1 MADLATNTELAQ
13 AYNHFGLG
21 ARPDDSIQHD
31 PASWLMSQLKSPDP
45 TPVAGLPTTADG
57 LTLVQQYTLA
67 AESSATRSALA
78 SQIGQTVLN
87 ETQALYVNAVTTIA
101 PFRERLVWFWF
112 NHFVIM
118 AGNTN
123 AVVPAT
129 AGPYIR
135 EVIRPH
141 VTGNFSDMLVAAMH
155 HPAMLYSLNND
166 QNYGPASPWAI
177 SQAKIG
183 NYCSI
188 NENLARETLELFTLG
203 ANGGYTQA
211 DVDALA
217 YLYTGFKVS
226 VEQAPLG
233 FSFEPMWAQPGQ
245 QTLLGRQYASTDAG
259 CTAAL
264 RALAANHATANHI
277 ATKLVTHFV
286 SDNPNSADIAT
297 VAQVFLSTGGNLLD
311 TTTAVIGL
319 ASAWQELTKL
329 RTPSELLISVM
340 RAVGMT
346 AAQVPYVVSTLQ
358 QMGSAPFCSDFPNGW
373 SDLGADWC
381 GSEQMLLRVNWLYWL
396 TVRLGQRNLASIVES
411 TVAPFISKS
420 TLTAVT
426 NGTTVA
432 QQLLILFSSPEFQ
445 RR

>member
-1 MADLATNTELAQ
+1 MADLDSNTELAQ
-13 AYNHFGLG
+13 AYNHFGFG
-21 ARPDDSIQHD
+21 ARPDDAIQSNLT
-31 PASWLMSQLKSPDP
+31 SWFKSQLSSPDP
-45 TPVAGLPTTADG
+45 TPVTGLPTTADG
-57 LTLVQQYTLA
+57 LALVQSYTLA
-67 AESSATRSALA
+67 AEGSTARTNFA
-78 SQIGQTVLN
+78 SQIGQTALN
-87 ETQALYVNAVTTIA
+87 ETQALYVNAVTTTA
-101 PFRERLVWFWF
+101 PVRERLVWFWF
-112 NHFVIM
+112 NHFAIM
-118 AGNTN
+118 TNNTN
-123 AVVPAT
+123 AVVTAT
-129 AGPYIR
+129 AGPYVR

-141 VTGNFSDMLVAAMH
+141 VTGNFADMLVAVMH

-188 NENLARETLELFTLG
+188 NENLGRETLELYTLG

-217 YLYTGFKVS
+217 YLYTGYKVS

-233 FSFEPMWAQPGQ
+233 FSFQPMWAQPGE
-245 QTLLGRQYASTDAG
+245 QTLLGQQYSSTDAG

-264 RALAANHATANHI
+264 RALAVNPETANHI

-286 SDNPNSADIAT
+286 SDSPSSADIAT

-311 TTTAVIGL
+311 TTAAVIEL
-319 ASAWQELTKL
+319 ASAWQPLTKL
-329 RTPSELLISVM
+329 RTPSELLIAVM

-346 AAQVPYVVSTLQ
+346 ASQVPYIVSTLQ
-358 QMGSAPFCSDFPNGW
+358 QMGSAPFGTDFPNGW
-373 SDLGADWC
+373 SDLAADWC

-396 TVRLGQRNLASIVES
+396 TVRLGQRSLADIVAS
-411 TVAPFISKS
+411 TVGPFISKS
-420 TLTAVT
+420 TLTAVA
-426 NGTTVA
+426 NGSTIA